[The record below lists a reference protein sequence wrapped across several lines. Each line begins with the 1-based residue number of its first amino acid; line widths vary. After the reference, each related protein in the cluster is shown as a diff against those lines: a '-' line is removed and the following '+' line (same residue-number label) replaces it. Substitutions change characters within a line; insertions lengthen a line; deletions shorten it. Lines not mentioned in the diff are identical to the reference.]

1 MDDSPRK
8 TGDLFEFG
16 HFRLDEAERLLF
28 REGSPVSLPPK
39 AFEVLVVLVRR
50 AGRLV
55 ERDEMLRTVWPGVHV
70 TEGSLHQKISLVRR
84 ELGDVDA
91 PHRFIET
98 VAKAGY
104 RFVAPVTVVAPAVS
118 SPSDMK
124 RRWRRRALLAAAA
137 FFLVAGGALLAR
149 RAAGPPAP
157 EDGTRDPD
165 ARREYLRARF
175 FWNKRSPDDL
185 LKAAE
190 SYEAAV
196 RHDPR
201 FAAAWA
207 GLADTRVLLA
217 VSMGSSH
224 VDGARAAAARAIE
237 LDASLGAAH
246 GTLAFEKFF
255 FEWDMPGAG
264 REFARALALSPR
276 DATIRQR
283 HAFYLVCLG
292 RADEAVAEIRRA
304 RDLDPASLSI
314 NEDVGEILFWA
325 HRYGDG
331 IEELRKVSEMEAGP
345 TWHGHLAFAYL
356 YSGRVD
362 EASAEF
368 GSKHESATMD
378 AVCRVFVAAAKGR
391 LNEAETALA
400 EVERDNAFVAS
411 HSECLASVH
420 AAIGDADGALR
431 YLEKA
436 YDERNFGLVFLDVSP
451 PYEFLQK
458 NPRFQDLLRRIG
470 LVRPES

>member
-8 TGDLFEFG
+8 AGDLFEFG
-16 HFRLDEAERLLF
+16 GFRLDEAERLLF

-39 AFEVLVVLVRR
+39 AFEVLLVLVRR

-55 ERDEMLRTVWPGVHV
+55 GHDEMLRAVWPGVHV
-70 TEGSLHQKISLVRR
+70 TEGSLHQKISLLRR
-84 ELGDVDA
+84 ELGDEGE
-91 PHRFIET
+91 PHRYIET
-98 VAKAGY
+98 VTKIGY
-104 RFVAPVTVVAPAVS
+104 RFVAPVTVVAREVS
-118 SPSDMK
+118 APPEMK
-124 RRWRRRALLAAAA
+124 RRWRRRALVAAAA
-137 FFLVAGGALLAR
+137 LFLVVGGALLAR
-149 RAAGPPAP
+149 RASGPVSQ
-157 EDGTRDPD
+157 EDGTRDPN

-175 FWNKRSPDDL
+175 FWNKRSPGDL

-207 GLADTRVLLA
+207 GLADTRVLLG
-217 VSMGSSH
+217 VSMSSSY
-224 VDGARAAAARAIE
+224 VDGARSAAARAIE

-264 REFARALALSPR
+264 REFARALELAPR

-292 RADEAVAEIRRA
+292 RSDDAVQEIRLA
-304 RDLDPASLSI
+304 RELDPASVSI

-331 IEELRKVSEMEAGP
+331 IEELRKVHEMEAAP
-345 TWHGHLAFAYL
+345 WWHGHLAFAYL

-378 AVCRVFVAAAKGR
+378 AVCRVFVSAAKGR
-391 LNEAETALA
+391 LEEAQTALA
-400 EVERDNAFVAS
+400 EVERDVAFVAS
-411 HSECLASVH
+411 QSECLASVH
-420 AAIGDADGALR
+420 AAVGDADGALR

-436 YDERNFGLVFLDVSP
+436 YDERHFGLVFLNVSP
-451 PYEFLQK
+451 PYDGLK
-458 NPRFQDLLRRIG
+458 KDPRFRDLLRRIG
-470 LVRPES
+470 LV